1 MSDKTAIE
9 FALRSFAIDLLDL
22 TERLGVGPATVYVDG
37 RGNSKYMQF
46 AAWGVDGVTPVV
58 HADIFTDEREGES

>member
-9 FALRSFAIDLLDL
+9 FALRSIAIDLLDL

-37 RGNSKYMQF
+37 RGSSSYMQF

-58 HADIFTDEREGES
+58 QADIFSDEEGDE